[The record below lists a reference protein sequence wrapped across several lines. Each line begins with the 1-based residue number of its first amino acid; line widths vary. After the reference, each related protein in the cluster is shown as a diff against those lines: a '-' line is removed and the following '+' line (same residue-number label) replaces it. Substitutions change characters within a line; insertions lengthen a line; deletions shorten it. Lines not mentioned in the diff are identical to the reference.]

1 MRQMASNMPPR
12 DHLAR
17 RRGPARLGAAGLRG
31 SGHYPRSAAT
41 ASQGKILL
49 TRRGS
54 GADDI
59 GHGLVRFSS
68 DNHLV
73 RRSVCRLGISNW
85 SVLALTKE
93 LADALE

>member
-1 MRQMASNMPPR
+1 
-12 DHLAR
+12 
-17 RRGPARLGAAGLRG
+17 
-31 SGHYPRSAAT
+31 
-41 ASQGKILL
+41 
-49 TRRGS
+49 
-54 GADDI
+54 
-59 GHGLVRFSS
+59 VRFSS